1 MYLCSWEDSI
11 TVNKSAS
18 CPTPAGS
25 AQATLT
31 SEAENEWDGDR
42 SHGVGDYRIPIPLR
56 QNTNGSAIPEADKFP
71 NKGML
76 SQ

>member
-1 MYLCSWEDSI
+1 MYII
-11 TVNKSAS
+11 TYIYIY
-18 CPTPAGS
+18 TFHTGS

-56 QNTNGSAIPEADKFP
+56 QNINGSAIPEADKFP
-71 NKGML
+71 NKGVYCNINNL
-76 SQ
+76 LLV

>member
-1 MYLCSWEDSI
+1 MYII
-11 TVNKSAS
+11 TYIY
-18 CPTPAGS
+18 TFHIGS

-56 QNTNGSAIPEADKFP
+56 EKIDGSAIEEADKFP
-71 NKGML
+71 NKGVYCNISHL
-76 SQ
+76 LLV